1 MTSYNP
7 PMIPIESH
15 GATQVPEEDRPA
27 SQQVIQA
34 QRQWLKDGTVPP
46 RISLTR
52 SAARRSISLELR
64 ARRRSRLRAGPNVV
78 VFAQTS
84 LYQDASTANGS
95 TFAGSVG
102 SG

>member
-34 QRQWLKDGTVPP
+34 QRQWLKDGTVP
-46 RISLTR
+46 
-52 SAARRSISLELR
+52 AAYLPYAIGSQTEYLVR
-64 ARRRSRLRAGPNVV
+64 AS
-78 VFAQTS
+78 S
-84 LYQDASTANGS
+84 EKEK
-95 TFAGSVG
+95 
-102 SG
+102 